1 MSQIK
6 IKVEHINPFVT
17 STIETF
23 RKMVGLEAKPGKLII
38 KQGNADDYDIS
49 GIIGISG
56 GAKGMVSL
64 SFPKE
69 TAIKVT
75 NKFIGASS
83 ADVTDDTIDAIGEL
97 ANIVA
102 GYAKKGLGEFNIT
115 ISLPSVITG
124 SNHRIKEPK
133 DVFSFIVPFETEL
146 GGFHLAVSLKSVE

>member
-1 MSQIK
+1 MTQSR

-23 RKMVGLEAKPGKLII
+23 QKMVGIEAKPGKLIV
-38 KQGNADDYDIS
+38 KKGTANDYDIS

-75 NKFIGASS
+75 NKFVGTTNSDMNA
-83 ADVTDDTIDAIGEL
+83 DTIDAIGEL

-102 GYAKKGLGEFNIT
+102 GYAKKGLVEFNIT

-124 SNHRIKEPK
+124 SNHQIVEPK
-133 DVFSFIVPFETEL
+133 DVFSFIVPFETQL
-146 GGFHLAVSLKSVE
+146 GNFHLAVSLKSVE